1 MLIRLAAEVVR
12 GGYSSRL
19 HGLWRVG
26 EVREVP
32 EAEGA
37 RLLRD
42 FPGLFVSAD
51 LVKPE
56 PAASPEPLTRP
67 EPTTNHRQSGRKP
80 RGG

>member
-1 MLIRLAAEVVR
+1 MLIRLAAEVVH

-32 EAEGA
+32 MAEAA

-51 LVKPE
+51 PPKVQPVGN
-56 PAASPEPLTRP
+56 PDTFTRP